1 MFDKLKQAYDLKR
14 KADAMKKEL
23 EAEIIDVEVGS
34 VKVRVNG
41 SQKILKLEYED
52 EVDPNKMKDAINK
65 ALDESQKVA
74 AKKMQGMMGG
84 MDGLKDLMQG

>member
-14 KADAMKKEL
+14 KADAVKKEL
-23 EAEIIDVEVGS
+23 ETEVIDVEVGG

-41 SQKILKLEYED
+41 SQKILRLEYD
-52 EVDPNKMKDAINK
+52 EVVDPNKMKDAINK

-84 MDGLKDLMQG
+84 MDGLKDLMKG